1 MPLALV
7 EISWRRGWSTRKS
20 SKSHFI
26 EQYQERDGL
35 DKVTQKPA
43 SEMPG
48 KNRLRFLSLE
58 LQCTIIKA
66 VIRKILVA

>member
-20 SKSHFI
+20 AKSHFI
-26 EQYQERDGL
+26 EQYQERDDL

-48 KNRLRFLSLE
+48 KNKLPFLSLE
-58 LQCTIIKA
+58 LQCTIIKV
-66 VIRKILVA
+66 VIRKILVV